1 MLDNFG
7 IWEFLLLALFALLF
21 FGPERL
27 PQIGA
32 KLGHWLSQLTQYSK
46 AFMNQWSDEA
56 LAIQDALQEVKGIRD
71 EIVAAQAEIASSLHT
86 ARDEIDGTIR
96 EARGVVDAA
105 RPKSI
110 LDLDA
115 PPPALPAGAAAPID
129 GAPGAGSGD
138 DVAIAKTQQVLDDLM
153 KNRAQPPRIET
164 SEDALRAP
172 FHTGPIGG
180 SPYPK
185 SQRATQEGTKSG
197 QKAEPAGDE
206 PALQEASSPAGNQ
219 PAEAVQ
225 AGAGAVE
232 AAGETQVEEEPKQS
246 AFERTQQILD
256 SLKRPKEPAAEG
268 PVPPPAPGAVGVAPE
283 DSSYTKNLQAIQ
295 EVMQRGKK
303 TEPGLQ
309 KSDQPSLTT
318 DTDIA
323 RSDGEPPAAPLAGAG
338 LVQATQGTE
347 PVEKP
352 QTATAFE
359 KTQRILDSLKKPQ
372 EGAAAGK
379 VEQVVAA
386 DTLPSPEETT
396 AGAYPVERL
405 HTRIAKL
412 EDELQA
418 LRDEIRSLRAEAIA
432 QMRAG
437 ATNEGA
443 QEAGGDTSVEMN
455 AAAVSVEEAA

>member
-32 KLGHWLSQLTQYSK
+32 RLGRWLSQLTQYSK

-115 PPPALPAGAAAPID
+115 SPPALPAGATAPVD

-164 SEDALRAP
+164 SEDAQRAP
-172 FHTGPIGG
+172 FRPAPIGG
-180 SPYPK
+180 SPYTR
-185 SQRATQEGTKSG
+185 SQQVTQEVTESS
-197 QKAEPAGDE
+197 QETEPAADE
-206 PALQEASSPAGNQ
+206 PALQESSPSAGSQ

-232 AAGETQVEEEPKQS
+232 TAGETQAEEKPKTQS

-256 SLKRPKEPAAEG
+256 NLKRPKEPAVEG
-268 PVPPPAPGAVGVAPE
+268 RVPPPAPGAVGVAPE

-309 KSDQPSLTT
+309 KSDQPSLA
-318 DTDIA
+318 TDIA

-338 LVQATQGTE
+338 LVQAARGTE
-347 PVEKP
+347 PGEKP
-352 QTATAFE
+352 KTATAFE
-359 KTQRILDSLKKPQ
+359 KTQRILDSLKKPP
-372 EGAAAGK
+372 ERTAAGK
-379 VEQVVAA
+379 IEPVVAA
-386 DTLPSPEETT
+386 DTPSSPEETT
-396 AGAYPVERL
+396 AGAYQVERL
-405 HTRIAKL
+405 HTRIARL
-412 EDELQA
+412 EDDLQA

-432 QMRAG
+432 QARAG
-437 ATNEGA
+437 AANEGV
-443 QEAGGDTSVEMN
+443 QEASGGTSVEMN

>member
-32 KLGHWLSQLTQYSK
+32 RLGRWLSQLTQYSK

-115 PPPALPAGAAAPID
+115 SPPALPAGATAPID
-129 GAPGAGSGD
+129 RAPGAGSGD
-138 DVAIAKTQQVLDDLM
+138 DVAIAKTQQILDDLM

-172 FHTGPIGG
+172 FRTGPIGG
-180 SPYPK
+180 SPYTR
-185 SQRATQEGTKSG
+185 SQQATQEVTESG
-197 QKAEPAGDE
+197 QEAEPAVDE
-206 PALQEASSPAGNQ
+206 PALQESSPPAGSQ
-219 PAEAVQ
+219 PAE
-225 AGAGAVE
+225 AGAVE

-256 SLKRPKEPAAEG
+256 SLKHPKEPAAEG
-268 PVPPPAPGAVGVAPE
+268 RVPPPAPGAVGVAPE

-295 EVMQRGKK
+295 EVMQRRKK

-309 KSDQPSLTT
+309 KSEQPSLAT
-318 DTDIA
+318 DADIA
-323 RSDGEPPAAPLAGAG
+323 RSDGESPAAPLAGAG
-338 LVQATQGTE
+338 LVQAAQGTE
-347 PVEKP
+347 PGEKP
-352 QTATAFE
+352 KTATAFE
-359 KTQRILDSLKKPQ
+359 KTQRILDSLKKPP
-372 EGAAAGK
+372 EGTAAGK
-379 VEQVVAA
+379 IEPVVAA
-386 DTLPSPEETT
+386 DTSSSSRDETT
-396 AGAYPVERL
+396 AGAYQVERL
-405 HTRIAKL
+405 HTRIARL
-412 EDELQA
+412 EDDLQA

-432 QMRAG
+432 QARAG
-437 ATNEGA
+437 AANEGA
-443 QEAGGDTSVEMN
+443 QEASGDTSVEIN